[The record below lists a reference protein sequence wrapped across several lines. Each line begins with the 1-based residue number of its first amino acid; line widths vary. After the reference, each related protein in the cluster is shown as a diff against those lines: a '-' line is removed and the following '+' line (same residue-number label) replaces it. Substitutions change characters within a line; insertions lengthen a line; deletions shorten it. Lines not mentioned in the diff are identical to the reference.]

1 MDEIAKLQ
9 EEFMRLQKQQASH
22 SISERVCV
30 EILLKLI
37 QREKVKVYYT
47 FDRKEF
53 ITPKQLSHEIQD
65 EILSSGGRIEL
76 MDLYPLLNLDESV
89 IEATTRE
96 LVENDRSLS
105 IIENTIVADYYIDKV
120 AEEINESLVES
131 GQLNLS
137 SLSQRFSL
145 PLDYIT
151 NLISVRLV
159 SAPPSRYRRF
169 IDGFL
174 APPLLYTQAFITRHK
189 AILRGVLSGITVP
202 TSLQQISQYVEC
214 DESMFYC
221 KLFVVI
227 Y

>member
-76 MDLYPLLNLDESV
+76 MDLYPLLKQL
-89 IEATTRE
+89 
-96 LVENDRSLS
+96 LENWWKMIVVCQSLKIQLLRT
-105 IIENTIVADYYIDKV
+105 IIYIK
-120 AEEINESLVES
+120 
-131 GQLNLS
+131 
-137 SLSQRFSL
+137 
-145 PLDYIT
+145 
-151 NLISVRLV
+151 
-159 SAPPSRYRRF
+159 
-169 IDGFL
+169 
-174 APPLLYTQAFITRHK
+174 
-189 AILRGVLSGITVP
+189 
-202 TSLQQISQYVEC
+202 
-214 DESMFYC
+214 
-221 KLFVVI
+221 
-227 Y
+227 